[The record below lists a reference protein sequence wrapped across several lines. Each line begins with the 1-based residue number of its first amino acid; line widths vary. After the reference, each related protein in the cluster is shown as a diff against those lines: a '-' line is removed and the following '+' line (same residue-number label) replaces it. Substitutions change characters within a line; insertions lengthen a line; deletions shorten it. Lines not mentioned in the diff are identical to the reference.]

1 MEVKADFKIEKG
13 ARPKTYQRRSANSA
27 EMLVATEAVDKL
39 ITEGG
44 DSFYKYFNSLGLS
57 RDSNLIVL
65 SSTHHYY
72 YDSEEMNKA
81 KTIVNLKELNQIKE
95 IKGLLHSHLHFLPEN
110 CNFIGRFI
118 NNKKIERYSLSKIV
132 SSKEKTRNSD
142 DVELGIIS
150 RFPFINMLYSLMD
163 SKTNTYLSEKSV
175 VLMLGVHGFKVIDM
189 KEVNGVTFFHSRK
202 TGETF
207 N

>member
-1 MEVKADFKIEKG
+1 MEVKTDFKIEKG
-13 ARPKTYQRRSANSA
+13 ARQKTYPHRSAKSA
-27 EMLVATEAVDKL
+27 EMVVATEAVDKL

-44 DSFYKYFNSLGLS
+44 ENFYNYFTSLGLS
-57 RDSNLIVL
+57 KDSNLIVL
-65 SSTHHYY
+65 SSKHHYY
-72 YDSEEMNKA
+72 YDFEEMNKA
-81 KTIVNLKELNQIKE
+81 KIIVNLKELNQIKE
-95 IKGLLHSHLHFLPEN
+95 IKGLLHSHLHFLHEN

-118 NNKKIERYSLSKIV
+118 NNSKIERYTLSKII

-163 SKTNTYLSEKSV
+163 SKTNTYLSEKTV
-175 VLMLGVHGFKVIDM
+175 ALMLGVHGFKVIDM

-202 TGETF
+202 TGDTF